1 MNHRSNSHQRFFSSN
16 LPNNH
21 IQQNKN
27 YNNNQNEEIKQISY
41 ETNLLKGVDSNLNI
55 LLSNLKKNDQTP
67 RIYYPLNSKIK
78 SPMKIN
84 QTNNYTEFNLV
95 DTYNNILES
104 NIPKSNDY
112 LSENNSSYKNNFSDY
127 SYPYS
132 YNNRIIIDNR
142 NNLKQNNNNNSNRKV
157 NLSYSGHPINNINN
171 MNQNF
176 GVNKNRIIHKSNN
189 HQRNMNQIEKNK
201 TYNNNINR
209 FLKNKNNQLNQN
221 NI

>member
-1 MNHRSNSHQRFFSSN
+1 MNHRSNYHQRFFSSN

-132 YNNRIIIDNR
+132 YNNRIIIDNT
-142 NNLKQNNNNNSNRKV
+142 NNLKQNNNNNSNRK
-157 NLSYSGHPINNINN
+157 
-171 MNQNF
+171 
-176 GVNKNRIIHKSNN
+176 K
-189 HQRNMNQIEKNK
+189 
-201 TYNNNINR
+201 
-209 FLKNKNNQLNQN
+209 
-221 NI
+221 